1 MIKTLASILV
11 FLCVILF
18 SCKNES
24 KSSDI
29 STTAIGD
36 TLPIVAD
43 GEGTWRFDSLS
54 VDKQIHIND
63 DPKKKAMSISVYLSY
78 PVSAPN
84 GVKLDAVQKTI
95 AQLFDSEHKPA
106 TIKNAFDNIVT
117 SYIDDA
123 HNYGKEWEDEN
134 NEFIDFSNYE
144 QHTGTSIEYVSA
156 YMITISTAQ
165 SSYLGGAHGSY
176 YIKYYNISTQDGN
189 LVTEEDL
196 FKKGYKP
203 QLAQLIQN
211 EVERRNQSANEDQQ
225 ISLLVEINEIAPNAN
240 FYFDKN
246 YIVYVFNQ
254 YEIAPY
260 VQGVIEIRI
269 PIKKVKPLINDKY
282 LLMFDAVP
290 EKV

>member
-117 SYIDDA
+117 TYIDDA

-144 QHTGTSIEYVSA
+144 QHTGTSIEYVSP